1 MADTSS
7 THVIQYIGDIDSIF
21 TKVKELT
28 RINKLAADKMGAD
41 FGTAVNLIDQQIS
54 KLSQRT
60 IQVPVV
66 DAQGKKTGAVR
77 DQLTDS
83 REVTSIIQTQDGQL
97 KKLVET
103 QVRVDGGFKSLNLTI
118 SAYKKSL
125 QETNKQEEVF
135 IGSLNQVANSLANV
149 DRINKQVIQN
159 FGAAGIGAK
168 QLGTSLTNVK
178 TKEFIADGQKITQ
191 TTSTFDTQ
199 VKLANG
205 TMKTLRDTVVST
217 NGAVKSVNSTFLTAS
232 TGAKTFGENLAFIL
246 KRAALTIPVWFLLR
260 NSISSVFTTIR
271 DGLQNLVAFDLALQK
286 VKRNL
291 QGTPSEIESN
301 FKTLR
306 SEITKF
312 SLETG
317 KSTEEISEAVKAFA
331 TIGFS
336 FEDSLKGGIEAT
348 KLSILLF
355 GDGAETANTFARAIK
370 ILEDTTVGAVSV
382 QEQMAE
388 AFALTAELEK
398 TNQFNIKEVNESLI
412 KFVPTAKSAGL
423 SMRETLILLA
433 SLGTAGR
440 TGSNAGTLLS
450 SSFNE
455 LRGNLD
461 KVAGS
466 LGISVNPQLD
476 TTFSLM
482 TRVLDKSEELQKT
495 DSLGAAQAKALAEV
509 FGGQKGTKPV
519 ESLTALNK
527 LFKENSKI
535 LPDVIKFN
543 KEFNKV
549 NDTLASNVRKL
560 TNELKE
566 NGKAFVASLVGAED
580 FNESVKKINKG
591 VKDSKPA
598 IEGVGQTLNS
608 IFSQPLTLVGAAALP
623 GLLKTLF
630 TQNIPAAIV
639 FGGARTLAAI
649 GAFLVKMRL
658 GLIGGIPG
666 LVATAGVI
674 LADALPKMW
683 KRGIER
689 SDQEAQNQFLKIT
702 QGLRGK
708 LSKFDLNELIVGIQS
723 GDIKL
728 DANLNKDSIVQQLQA
743 QLGQKLVIEKDL
755 EVKAKSITFLS
766 TGETQDLNK
775 IIIDNQL
782 EILKSQGASTSE
794 LLKQE
799 SLLNKQFRIHEDVN
813 TVLSRQLSTQ
823 RAINEEKR
831 LQNKLG
837 SDSIKLFDIAQQQGV
852 DVAKAIG
859 DVLAGN
865 TSFDTFI
872 RRGGEAVNVFK
883 TEFADVFKNQQAQQF
898 FKGNRVSG
906 VDTLT
911 GGSRIPIQENLNFAP
926 TRFNTAAALAQAQAL
941 NQIPTIRN
949 EIQAQIQFSVDVK
962 GLSFREAVKVMKEE
976 LSKEILNP
984 ESDISKSLEKHT
996 ETI

>member
-1 MADTSS
+1 MADTNS

-28 RINKLAADKMGAD
+28 RINKLAAEKMGAD

-60 IQVPVV
+60 IKVPVV

-83 REVTSIIQTQDGQL
+83 RQVTSIIQTQDGQL

-103 QVRVDGGFKSLNLTI
+103 QVRVDGGFKSLNLSI
-118 SAYKKSL
+118 SGYKKAT
-125 QETNKQEEVF
+125 QDATKQEQVF
-135 IGSLNQVANSLANV
+135 LGSLNQVASALSNV
-149 DRINKQVIQN
+149 DRINKQVISS
-159 FGAAGIGAK
+159 FGTAGIGAK
-168 QLGTSLTNVK
+168 NLGTKQGAT
-178 TKEFIADGQKITQ
+178 TTTQ
-191 TTSTFDTQ
+191 SIIGGEKVTSEVRNFDTQ

-205 TMKTLRDTVVST
+205 TIKTFRDTVT
-217 NGAVKSVNSTFLTAS
+217 SVNGSVSSVRSSFIQG
-232 TGAKTFGENLAFIL
+232 GAAAKSFGENISNLI

-291 QGTPSEIESN
+291 QGTPGEIESN

-317 KSTEEISEAVKAFA
+317 KSTEEIAEAVKAFA

-370 ILEDTTVGAVSV
+370 ILADETQGAVSI
-382 QEQMAE
+382 QQQMAE

-433 SLGTAGR
+433 TLGTAGR

-482 TRVLDKSEELQKT
+482 GRVLDKSEQLQKT

-509 FGGQKGTKPV
+509 FGGQKGTKPI

-543 KEFNKV
+543 KEYEKV
-549 NDTLASNVRKL
+549 NDSLSRNVAKL

-566 NGKAFVASLVGAED
+566 NGKAFVAALVGAED
-580 FNESVKKINKG
+580 FNEAVKKVNKG

-598 IEGVGQTLNS
+598 IEGVGTTLNS

-630 TQNIPAAIV
+630 TKNIPASII
-639 FGGARTLAAI
+639 FGSARTLTAV
-649 GAFLVKMRL
+649 GTFLGKLRL

-666 LVATAGVI
+666 LIAVTGAV
-674 LADALPKMW
+674 LADSLPKMW
-683 KRGIER
+683 KRAIER

-702 QGLRGK
+702 QGLKGK
-708 LSKFDLNELIVGIQS
+708 LSKFDLNELIVGLQS
-723 GDIKL
+723 GDVKL
-728 DANLNKDSIVQQLQA
+728 DPSLNKDTIIQQLQTK
-743 QLGQKLVIEKDL
+743 LGEKLVIEKDI
-755 EVKAKSITFLS
+755 EFKAKSISFLS
-766 TGETQDLNK
+766 TGELESLNK
-775 IIIDNQL
+775 LIISNQL
-782 EILKSQGASTSE
+782 DILKSQGASTSE

-799 SLLNKQFRIHEDVN
+799 SFLNRQFHVYEEID
-813 TVLSRQLSTQ
+813 TISQRQLSTE
-823 RAINEEKR
+823 RAINDEKR
-831 LQNKLG
+831 NGIKIG
-837 SDSIKLFDIAQQQGV
+837 SDSLKLFDIAQTQGIET
-852 DVAKAIG
+852 AKAIG

-865 TSFDTFI
+865 TSFETFV
-872 RRGGEAVNVFK
+872 RKGGKEVALLK
-883 TEFADVFKNQQAQQF
+883 TEFSDFFKNKQAVAF
-898 FKGNRVSG
+898 FQGNTVAGNESLR
-906 VDTLT
+906 
-911 GGSRIPIQENLNFAP
+911 GGTRIPIEENVNFRAS
-926 TRFNTAAALAQAQAL
+926 RFSTAAALSQAQTL
-941 NQIPTIRN
+941 QQIPTIRN
-949 EIQAQIQFSVDVK
+949 EIKADIQFSVDVK

-976 LSKEILNP
+976 ISKDILNP
-984 ESDISKSLEKHT
+984 ESEISKTLTKHT
-996 ETI
+996 EEI